1 MDERR
6 MIRISKYL
14 ARHLRH
20 DPQRIG
26 LTLDPAGW
34 VAVDDLLAAA
44 AAHDFPITPD
54 ELRQVVETNDK
65 RRYAIEDGR
74 IRASQG
80 HSVPVELGLPAV
92 EPPAYLYHGTVARNL
107 DAIRR
112 EGLRPMSRHHV
123 HLSPDRETAVRVG
136 ARRGR
141 PVVLAVAAGD
151 MHVAGH
157 LFLRSANGVWLTAHV
172 PPGYLRLP
180 S

>member
-6 MIRISKYL
+6 VIRISKYL

-26 LTLDPAGW
+26 LALDAAGW

-44 AAHDFPITPD
+44 AAHGFPITPD

-92 EPPAYLYHGTVARNL
+92 EPPAYLYHGTATRNL

-123 HLSPDRETAVRVG
+123 HLSPDRETALRVG

-151 MHVAGH
+151 MHAGGH
-157 LFLRSANGVWLTAHV
+157 LFLRSDNGVWLTAHV
-172 PPGYLRLP
+172 PPGHLRFP